1 MQQSG
6 INPLSDEATFTKE
19 KEEKCMK
26 NTIHHSPR
34 KVAEEV
40 KAVAKVQQDGLA
52 PQESHQVEE
61 ETTIHPKD
69 SAGTNNKPKQND
81 STLSYQGGVDIY
93 LGAVSLTPKP
103 ISFRV
108 KQGI

>member
-1 MQQSG
+1 MMQQSG

-34 KVAEEV
+34 KVAEV
-40 KAVAKVQQDGLA
+40 VKVQQDGLA
-52 PQESHQVEE
+52 PQEIHQVEE

-69 SAGTNNKPKQND
+69 SAQTNNPKQND
-81 STLSYQGGVDIY
+81 STLSYQGGVN
-93 LGAVSLTPKP
+93 
-103 ISFRV
+103 F
-108 KQGI
+108 